1 MKSIAAKMVAVTIA
15 LGASSAACAA
25 VNLHGEAGAEFTN
38 LSASFGAGGT
48 GYDVSVLSGPIA
60 TTTGDSAGTGNGL

>member
-25 VNLHGEAGAEFTN
+25 VNLHGEAGAEIYQSVRQ
-38 LSASFGAGGT
+38 LWRRGT
-48 GYDVSVLSGPIA
+48 GYDVQFSVGS
-60 TTTGDSAGTGNGL
+60 

>member
-25 VNLHGEAGAEFTN
+25 VNLHGEA
-38 LSASFGAGGT
+38 
-48 GYDVSVLSGPIA
+48 
-60 TTTGDSAGTGNGL
+60 

>member
-38 LSASFGAGGT
+38 RLC
-48 GYDVSVLSGPIA
+48 
-60 TTTGDSAGTGNGL
+60 

>member
-38 LSASFGAGGT
+38 LWRRGT
-48 GYDVSVLSGPIA
+48 GYDVQFSVGS
-60 TTTGDSAGTGNGL
+60 

>member
-48 GYDVSVLSGPIA
+48 GYDVQFSVGS
-60 TTTGDSAGTGNGL
+60 